1 MPNPNPQ
8 DARTYNPAPTL
19 SPAQRHASAAVL
31 PEGRA
36 EPEAGAVRDERG
48 PLPEEIRER
57 RKRAHELRMQTTH
70 RRRRLT
76 SHS

>member
-1 MPNPNPQ
+1 
-8 DARTYNPAPTL
+8 
-19 SPAQRHASAAVL
+19 VK
-31 PEGRA
+31 E
-36 EPEAGAVRDERG
+36 ERD